1 MKFFVSLTEKDHLA
15 SLKALLEAS
24 GLVHAISTDK
34 RGDKKKEQVTTWQR
48 LRRSALNTLWEIVKL
63 LNILID

>member
-1 MKFFVSLTEKDHLA
+1 MRFFVSLTEKDHLA

-48 LRRSALNTLWEIVKL
+48 FIRSALNTLWEIVKL